1 MIAERSHEF
10 YMKEALKEA
19 QKALLAQE
27 VPVGAIV
34 VCDNQIIARAH
45 NFTEKLNDVTAH
57 AEMLAFTSASD
68 YLGGKFLNECTLY
81 VTLEPCLMCAGASY
95 WTRIGTLVFGASDP
109 KRGYRS
115 RANNALH
122 PKTKLVGGIVENE
135 CTQILKDFFAHKR
148 ELK

>member
-1 MIAERSHEF
+1 
-10 YMKEALKEA
+10 
-19 QKALLAQE
+19 
-27 VPVGAIV
+27 
-34 VCDNQIIARAH
+34 
-45 NFTEKLNDVTAH
+45 
-57 AEMLAFTSASD
+57 MLAFTSASD

-115 RANNALH
+115 KANNALH

>member
-1 MIAERSHEF
+1 MITERSHDF

-19 QKALLAQE
+19 QKALETDE

-34 VCDNQIIARAH
+34 VCNNQIIARAH

-95 WTRIGTLVFGASDP
+95 WARIGTLVFGASDP
-109 KRGYRS
+109 KRGFRS
-115 RANNALH
+115 KTFEALH
-122 PKTKLVGGIVENE
+122 PKSKCVDGILEKE
-135 CTQILKDFFAHKR
+135 CAQILKDFFAHKR